1 MKMFLC
7 TQGLVG
13 HALRLAGLGIGV
25 LAAAAAVYA
34 EPRLDREGLTA
45 RLIPVTG
52 EPQRSVDLAVPFTRN
67 SAELT
72 AGAREQMAELGA
84 ALAGERLKPLE
95 VGVYGHTDASG
106 AAAYNQK
113 LSEKRAAAVVQYLVQ
128 RFSLEPKRFRHAGY
142 GEERLLEGIDANS
155 PRHRRVEI
163 VVFAAARPVT
173 AESQR
178 NSDSESASPP
188 QPAVAPALAPAPK
201 AAASPESAPAP
212 RPAAAPEPAA
222 PPEPASASKGVAAPE
237 PVAPLEPAAAS
248 TGAQTVVDEYEVLSA
263 QVGKE
268 QTVPVLVT
276 GWHPVTGEE
285 SSGEGGTAGGGP
297 VSVTGDE
304 FVKAVAGRGA
314 VSEVRRYEHLPF
326 IAMRVDATALAA
338 AKTYD
343 AGVRIW
349 RDEAVEPFLGQ
360 SGPMVGAYKAHQG
373 GYTGKGT
380 FIAVVDT
387 GTDVKHPF
395 IAGRPVIEACFAKQC
410 PNGEARMVGPG
421 AARPLGSHG
430 THVAGIALGRGAK
443 MSGVAPEAGL
453 IAINVFHRVKGRT
466 RGRPPTHWPPWTG
479 S

>member
-1 MKMFLC
+1 M
-7 TQGLVG
+7 
-13 HALRLAGLGIGV
+13 
-25 LAAAAAVYA
+25 
-34 EPRLDREGLTA
+34 
-45 RLIPVTG
+45 
-52 EPQRSVDLAVPFTRN
+52 
-67 SAELT
+67 
-72 AGAREQMAELGA
+72 
-84 ALAGERLKPLE
+84 
-95 VGVYGHTDASG
+95 
-106 AAAYNQK
+106 
-113 LSEKRAAAVVQYLVQ
+113 
-128 RFSLEPKRFRHAGY
+128 
-142 GEERLLEGIDANS
+142 
-155 PRHRRVEI
+155 
-163 VVFAAARPVT
+163 
-173 AESQR
+173 
-178 NSDSESASPP
+178 
-188 QPAVAPALAPAPK
+188 
-201 AAASPESAPAP
+201 
-212 RPAAAPEPAA
+212 
-222 PPEPASASKGVAAPE
+222 
-237 PVAPLEPAAAS
+237 
-248 TGAQTVVDEYEVLSA
+248 
-263 QVGKE
+263 GKE

-285 SSGEGGTAGGGP
+285 SSGEGGTAAGGP

-421 AARPLGSHG
+421 AARPVGSHG

-453 IAINVFHRVKGRT
+453 IAINVFHRVKGRDQGVDLQHT
-466 RGRPPTHWPPWTG
+466 GRPGLAHRSGQERARPHRFGQSEPGFAAKGHGGLPASRLRAG
-479 S
+479 GLGARE